1 MEGITREEEEPG
13 VPLSQVIYFFISVWL
28 MQQREWKN
36 IKLSDQKAENW
47 PKGILEISLIHT
59 LQSKYIILSDK
70 CFLGY
75 KECTGTHY
83 LNVYLHAAPHGE
95 YFSHTL
101 HSVLATQIFF
111 LKTI

>member
-1 MEGITREEEEPG
+1 MEGITQEEGPKLFIFSLAYDWCNKENEKTSN
-13 VPLSQVIYFFISVWL
+13 SQ
-28 MQQREWKN
+28 
-36 IKLSDQKAENW
+36 IKRLRVD
-47 PKGILEISLIHT
+47 PKYIGILEISLIHT

-75 KECTGTHY
+75 KDCTGTHY

-101 HSVLATQIFF
+101 HS
-111 LKTI
+111 